1 MKSWLWPNGREH
13 QRRADKGIHMSEM
26 LFKKTDYSLQGLL
39 SDIDIG
45 RIGLPDIQ
53 RPFVWSNAKVRDL
66 LDSMYRGYPV
76 GYLLFW
82 ETGAASDRARIIG
95 PDGKQKAPSLL
106 IVDGQQRLTSLY
118 AVMRGIPVLRDNF
131 LHETIRI
138 SFNPLEGKFEVP
150 DAATDRTPEFLP
162 DISAVLTRDSF
173 SVITG
178 YLSRIEATR
187 KLAEEERD
195 RAIKAITR
203 LFELQGYPFVALEL
217 NATATEEQVADVF
230 VRINSEGKKLNQSDF
245 ILTLMSVFWDE
256 GRTAL
261 EDFSVETRRPPTSL
275 AVASAYNQIFR
286 PEPDSLLRVDVGI
299 AFRRGRLQH
308 IYSLLRG
315 KDLQTGQFSQLR
327 REQQFERLKTA
338 QTHVLNPTHWADYLN
353 VVRAAGYRNLRY
365 VSSEMALVFGYQFYL
380 IGRTEYGV
388 APHALKQA
396 VARWLFMSLLT
407 GRYTG
412 STETQFEKDLAL
424 LPASGDAN
432 SFLSTLAVAGD
443 GELTTDY
450 WDKTL
455 PLELATS
462 SGRSPSLFAYHAA
475 QVLCDARALFSKG
488 KVADLLDPPASGHK
502 KALERHHLFPK
513 RYLKKLKIEGVRE
526 TNQIANYALVE
537 WDDNIA
543 ISDIAPKDYWPRYAA
558 RFASAE
564 LVEMMRWHALPS
576 DWWAMDYPDFLRAR
590 RPLIAHVIR
599 DGFSLL
605 ATGEKA
611 TQATSAPTA
620 PA

>member
-1 MKSWLWPNGREH
+1 
-13 QRRADKGIHMSEM
+13 MSEM

-45 RIGLPDIQ
+45 RIGLPEIQ
-53 RPFVWSNAKVRDL
+53 RPFVWPNAKVRDL

-82 ETGAASDRARIIG
+82 ETGAASDRARTIG

-131 LHETIRI
+131 QHETIRI
-138 SFNPLEGKFEVP
+138 AFNPLEGKFEVP
-150 DAATDRTPEFLP
+150 DATTDRTPEFLP
-162 DISAVLTRDSF
+162 DISAVLAKDSF
-173 SVITG
+173 SVING
-178 YLSRIEATR
+178 YLSRIETTR
-187 KLAEEERD
+187 KLTDEERE

-203 LFELQGYPFVALEL
+203 LFELPGYPFVALEL

-261 EDFSVETRRPPTSL
+261 EHFSIETRRPPASL
-275 AVASAYNQIFR
+275 GSASAYNQIFQ

-315 KDLQTGQFSQLR
+315 KDLQTGQFSQQR
-327 REQQFERLKTA
+327 REQQFERLKAA
-338 QTHVLNPTHWADYLN
+338 QTRVLNPTYWADYLN
-353 VVRAAGYRNLRY
+353 VVRAAGYRNMRY
-365 VSSEMALVFGYQFYL
+365 VSSEMALVFGYQLYL
-380 IGRTEYGV
+380 IGRAEYGV

-396 VARWLFMSLLT
+396 VARWLFMALLT

-412 STETQFEKDLAL
+412 ATETQFEKDLAL
-424 LPASGDAN
+424 LPASGGAGA
-432 SFLSTLAVAGD
+432 FLQTLAEVGNA
-443 GELTTDY
+443 ELTADY

-462 SGRSPSLFAYHAA
+462 SGRSPSLFAYYAA
-475 QVLCDARALFSKG
+475 LVLCDARALFSKG
-488 KVADLLDPPASGHK
+488 KVADLLDPPAAGHK

-513 RYLKKLKIEGVRE
+513 RHLKKLGVEGVRE

-543 ISDIAPKDYWPRYAA
+543 ISDIAPKNYWPHYAA
-558 RFASAE
+558 RFASTE
-564 LVEMMRWHALPS
+564 LADMMRWHALP
-576 DWWAMDYPDFLRAR
+576 DGWWVMDYADFLRAR

-599 DGFSLL
+599 DGFNQL
-605 ATGEKA
+605 ATGEQA
-611 TQATSAPTA
+611 TQTASAA
-620 PA
+620 AVPA

>member
-1 MKSWLWPNGREH
+1 M
-13 QRRADKGIHMSEM
+13 AEM
-26 LFKKTDYSLQGLL
+26 LFKKTDYTLQGLL

-53 RPFVWSNAKVRDL
+53 RPFVWPNSKVRDL

-82 ETGAASDRARIIG
+82 ETGAAADGARTIG
-95 PDGKQKAPSLL
+95 AGGKQKAPSLL

-131 LHETIRI
+131 EHETIRI
-138 SFNPLEGKFEVP
+138 AFNPLDGKFEVP

-162 DISAVLTRDSF
+162 DVSQALAKDSF

-178 YLSRIEATR
+178 YLSRIKAVR
-187 KLAEEERD
+187 PISDEERE
-195 RAIKAITR
+195 RAIRAITR

-217 NATATEEQVADVF
+217 NASATEEQVADVF

-261 EDFSVETRRPPTSL
+261 EDFSIETRRPPASL
-275 AVASAYNQIFR
+275 SKASAYNQIFQ
-286 PEPDSLLRVDVGI
+286 PEPDSLLRVGVGI

-315 KDLQTGQFSQLR
+315 KDLQTGRFSEAMR
-327 REQQFERLKTA
+327 DQQFNRLKAA
-338 QTHVLNPTHWADYLN
+338 QAHVIDPTHWADYLN
-353 VVRAAGYRNLRY
+353 VVRAAGFRNARY
-365 VSSEMALVFGYQFYL
+365 VSSSMALVFGYQLYL

-388 APHALKQA
+388 EPHALKQA

-412 STETQFEKDLAL
+412 STETQFEKDLGL
-424 LPASGDAN
+424 LPATADAKAFLRTLAEVGDA
-432 SFLSTLAVAGD
+432 
-443 GELTTDY
+443 ELTTDY
-450 WDKTL
+450 WEKTL

-462 SGRSPSLFAYHAA
+462 SGRSPSLFAYYAA
-475 QVLCDARALFSKG
+475 LVLCDARALFSKG
-488 KVADLLDPPASGHK
+488 KVADLLDPPASGKK

-513 RYLKKLKIEGVRE
+513 RYLAKLKIEGVRE

-543 ISDIAPKDYWPRYAA
+543 ISDVSPSAYWPKYAA
-558 RFASAE
+558 RFAQSE
-564 LVEMMRWHALPS
+564 LGDMMRWHALP
-576 DWWAMDYPDFLRAR
+576 DGWWEMEYHDFLRAR
-590 RPLIAHVIR
+590 RPLIARVIR
-599 DGFSLL
+599 QGFERLS
-605 ATGEKA
+605 TGRRRGEER
-611 TQATSAPTA
+611 
-620 PA
+620 